1 MQGAKELTH
10 MSPRRIGFPIEV
22 FAVAPSFNSVVVPIA
37 EVPREDIAGE
47 TPARPFVL
55 VVDDEPMVADT
66 LAAILLR
73 AGFDTVPTYSARA
86 ALELTRGVQPAF
98 LISDVH
104 MPGMNGIELAMV
116 MAEQFPTCKVLLFSG
131 HATVADLADA
141 RAAGY
146 DFPLL
151 AKPVHPAE
159 IVRHLSKQLKV
170 AELAGRRA
178 RFEGAGTT
186 REMCESA

>member
-1 MQGAKELTH
+1 
-10 MSPRRIGFPIEV
+10 
-22 FAVAPSFNSVVVPIA
+22 VVPIA
-37 EVPREDIAGE
+37 EVPREDIAEE
-47 TPARPFVL
+47 TPVRPFVL

-104 MPGMNGIELAMV
+104 MPGMNGIELAMTV
-116 MAEQFPTCKVLLFSG
+116 AEQFPTCKILLFSG
-131 HATVADLADA
+131 HATGADLAEA

-159 IVRHLSKQLKV
+159 IVKHISRRLKHV
-170 AELAGRRA
+170 EPIGKRV
-178 RFEGAGTT
+178 RFGDTGPMQ
-186 REMCESA
+186 RMCESA